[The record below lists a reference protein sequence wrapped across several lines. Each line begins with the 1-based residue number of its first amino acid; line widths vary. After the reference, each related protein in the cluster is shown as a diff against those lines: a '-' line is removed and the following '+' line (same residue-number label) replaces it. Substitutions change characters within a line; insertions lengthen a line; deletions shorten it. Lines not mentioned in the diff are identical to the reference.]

1 MMKNPNLQQII
12 LVAIAI
18 EIAGCSG
25 YASASHNA
33 LLPGSLG
40 ATPLIRLAA
49 PESQPSLKPRL
60 YVAEV
65 DSNKVLIFDPTVPS
79 PTPQATITKG
89 LSRPFG
95 IAVDRGGNLYVA
107 NSGNRTVTVYHPGKL
122 TPSFTIDNGLGQGAE
137 AVTVDSK
144 GNVFVCTFHR
154 RLIVAFHP
162 GHKHAYQ
169 TVRLVKGT
177 PGALGVDAD
186 DNVYVADDTYVY
198 EIPRDTAK
206 PIDLGL
212 SGLSGADGIS
222 FANGIMY
229 VSNYTLNNVTAYK
242 KGETKPF
249 LTITSGLQ
257 GPTSSTFVRPGEL
270 FVDNNIEWKV
280 EGFKSRHVQPFVTI
294 FGLQRPLGVAAVPL
308 QNP

>member
-1 MMKNPNLQQII
+1 M
-12 LVAIAI
+12 
-18 EIAGCSG
+18 
-25 YASASHNA
+25 
-33 LLPGSLG
+33 
-40 ATPLIRLAA
+40 IRLAA
-49 PESQPSLKPRL
+49 AKSQPSPKPRL

-65 DSNKVLIFDPTVPS
+65 DSNKILIFDPTAPS
-79 PTPQATITKG
+79 PTPEATITKG

-95 IAVDRGGNLYVA
+95 IAVDGSGNLYVA
-107 NSGNRTVTVYHPGKL
+107 NSGNRTVTVYRPGKL
-122 TPSFTIDNGLGQGAE
+122 TPTFTIDNGLGQGAE

-169 TVRLVKGT
+169 TIRLAKGT
-177 PGALGVDAD
+177 PGALAVDAD

-198 EIPRDTAK
+198 EIPRGTAK

-229 VSNYTLNNVTAYK
+229 VANYTLNDVTAYK

-249 LTITSGLQ
+249 LTITGGLQ
-257 GPTSSTFVRPGEL
+257 GPTYSTFVRSGEL

-280 EGFKSRHVQPFVTI
+280 EGFKPRHVQPFITI
-294 FGLQRPLGVAAVPL
+294 LGLQRPMGIAAVPL